1 MGIISKMNESD
12 LSRIAANIRARLH
25 EIEAENQLGQ
35 DAQAVVELDQ
45 QAVGRLSRMDAMQ
58 HQAMA
63 RAQQVRRNTEVLR
76 LNAAL
81 VRMEEGEYGYCED
94 CGDAIAIK
102 RLDLN
107 PAAVKCITCASGS

>member
-1 MGIISKMNESD
+1 MSIISKMNESD
-12 LSRIAANIRARLH
+12 ITRFILKIQDRLR

-45 QAVGRLSRMDAMQ
+45 QSIGRLSRMDAMQ

-63 RAQQVRRNTEVLR
+63 QAQQSRRNTEIIR

-81 VRMEEGEYGYCED
+81 VRIDEGEFGYCED
-94 CGDAIAIK
+94 CGDDIAMK
-102 RLDLN
+102 RLEFD
-107 PAAVKCITCASGS
+107 PAASKCITCASQ

>member
-1 MGIISKMNESD
+1 MNESD
-12 LSRIAANIRARLH
+12 ITLTANKIRARLI

-45 QAVGRLSRMDAMQ
+45 QTVGRLSRMDAMQ

-63 RAQQVRRNTEVLR
+63 RAQQTRRNTEIVR

-81 VRMEEGEYGYCED
+81 ARMDEGEFGYCED
-94 CGDAIAIK
+94 CGDEIASK
-102 RLDLN
+102 RLDLD
-107 PAAVKCITCASGS
+107 PAATKCITCASQ